1 VSIITLTSDFG
12 TKDFSVAAVKATLL
26 GLQSNVTIVDISHEI
41 APYNIFET
49 AFILNSV
56 YSNFPEKTIHIIG
69 VNAAFSKTNK
79 HLIVSLE
86 NHIFIGADNGIFSL
100 LNPLGKIQKIIEIQH
115 PKSEISNFPM
125 KDIFC
130 EIAIKIQQ
138 NIPLDH
144 FGKKIKTVLEWKR
157 TNPIF
162 SGTHEM
168 IGHIE
173 YIDRFGNLITDISKK
188 IFYQFKKNKK
198 FEIFASSAKIDKVY
212 HKYDDFSEDKSTN
225 QNLKSKSG
233 MALAIFNSLDLLE
246 IALYKSDPHHIGSA
260 SDLLGLKVGD
270 TIKIVF
276 D

>member
-1 VSIITLTSDFG
+1 
-12 TKDFSVAAVKATLL
+12 
-26 GLQSNVTIVDISHEI
+26 
-41 APYNIFET
+41 
-49 AFILNSV
+49 
-56 YSNFPEKTIHIIG
+56 
-69 VNAAFSKTNK
+69 
-79 HLIVSLE
+79 LIVSLE

-233 MALAIFNSLDLLE
+233 MALAIFNSLALLE